1 MTSDCKLNAI
11 MQRIIAE
18 NPRASQERLRA
29 LFLAAVEDDQQAA
42 REAVD
47 YFVSEELR
55 KRRQ

>member
-1 MTSDCKLNAI
+1 MTSGSKLNAI

-18 NPRASQERLRA
+18 NPRANHERLRA

-55 KRRQ
+55 KRRR

>member
-1 MTSDCKLNAI
+1 MTSDSKLNAI

-29 LFLAAVEDDQQAA
+29 LFLAAVEGDQQAT
-42 REAVD
+42 REAID